1 MDKPTS
7 ESSSSSSSS
16 SSSKLSWLWVI
27 DALASF
33 KEFPLPTLQAL
44 IDAAPISCQDFSQ
57 NTTEFIALRCL
68 EELSSSSSTLD
79 SSTVPLDSSLTCLDV
94 LDQILYKVVKH
105 FNFSIF
111 FFHL

>member
-7 ESSSSSSSS
+7 ESSSSS

-27 DALASF
+27 EALASF
-33 KEFPLPTLQAL
+33 NEFPLPTLQAL
-44 IDAAPISCQDFSQ
+44 IDAAPISRQDFSQ
-57 NTTEFIALRCL
+57 NTTEIIALRCL
-68 EELSSSSSTLD
+68 EELSSSSSSTLD
-79 SSTVPLDSSLTCLDV
+79 SSTVPLDSSLTCQDV

>member
-1 MDKPTS
+1 MDKP
-7 ESSSSSSSS
+7 

-68 EELSSSSSTLD
+68 EELSSSFYSSSTLD

>member
-1 MDKPTS
+1 MDKP
-7 ESSSSSSSS
+7 

-68 EELSSSSSTLD
+68 EELSSSSSSTLD

>member
-1 MDKPTS
+1 MDKPSS
-7 ESSSSSSSS
+7 ESSSS